1 MGYSQA
7 LSICGDK
14 MIFDFIL
21 KRKIYKYL
29 DNYSKTATQAE
40 MMMSWQNLIGVAQR
54 EWNNTYIPAREL
66 YLLVRSWHKK
76 RGRTHLIDA
85 MNELNRRFQIK
96 VMEDLHSEFL
106 DGYRESKDPSYLES
120 ANDCLRNASKIRSF
134 PKKNLHLYIADSLGG

>member
-1 MGYSQA
+1 
-7 LSICGDK
+7 

-54 EWNNTYIPAREL
+54 EWDNTYIPAREL

-96 VMEDLHSEFL
+96 VMEDLHL
-106 DGYRESKDPSYLES
+106 
-120 ANDCLRNASKIRSF
+120 
-134 PKKNLHLYIADSLGG
+134 SLIHI

>member
-1 MGYSQA
+1 
-7 LSICGDK
+7 
-14 MIFDFIL
+14 MIIDLIL

-29 DNYSKTATQAE
+29 DDYSRTATQAE

-66 YLLVRSWHKK
+66 YLHVRAWHKK

-106 DGYRESKDPSYLES
+106 DEYRESKDSSYLKS
-120 ANDCLRNASKIRSF
+120 ANDCLRNASKIRDF
-134 PKKNLHLYIADSLGG
+134 PKKNLHLYIAHFLGG